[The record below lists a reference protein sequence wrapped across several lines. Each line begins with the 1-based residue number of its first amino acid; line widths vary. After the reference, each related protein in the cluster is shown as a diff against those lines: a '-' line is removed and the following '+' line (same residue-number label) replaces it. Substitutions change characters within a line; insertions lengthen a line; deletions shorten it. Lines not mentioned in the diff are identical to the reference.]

1 MNSTIRAC
9 IFDLGGTIVDRYS
22 VSPFF
27 SLKRAFMK
35 NNIKISDRVILKDM
49 GMSKSGHIGKILSD
63 NYVQRNWFQEYDKY
77 PDPNDTDMIYEDFK
91 IEQNKLSKVINIL
104 PETKSTFEYLK
115 ERNVKIGITTGFD
128 KENMDLI
135 LSRMEDEGLYV
146 DGSVSST
153 CLLRSRPYPDMMNK
167 LKEDFKIK
175 NNYQIVKFD
184 DTPIG
189 IKEANNGDFWSVG
202 VVKWST
208 LMEIVEPEDV
218 MGVGLM
224 ASDEYN
230 KRLMNAR
237 KTLIDS
243 EADFVI
249 HDLNEINDVF
259 REVHRSILYDNF

>member
-1 MNSTIRAC
+1 MNSQIRAC
-9 IFDLGGTIVDRYS
+9 VFDLGGTIVDRYS

-49 GMSKSGHIGKILSD
+49 GMSKSEHIGKILCD
-63 NYVQRNWFQEYDKY
+63 NYVQRDWFLEYDKY
-77 PDPNDTDMIYEDFK
+77 PDPNDADMIYEDFK
-91 IEQNKLSKVINIL
+91 VEQNKESKVINIL

-128 KENMDLI
+128 KDNMDLI

-167 LKEDFKIK
+167 LKEDFKIE

-189 IKEANNGDFWSVG
+189 IKEANNGDYWSVG

-243 EADFVI
+243 EADFVVN
-249 HDLNEINDVF
+249 DLTKINDVF
-259 REVHRSILYDNF
+259 REVHRSILYDHF

>member
-1 MNSTIRAC
+1 MSSMIKAC

-49 GMSKSGHIGKILSD
+49 GMSKSEHIGKILCD
-63 NYVQRNWFQEYDKY
+63 NYVHRNWFNEYGKF
-77 PDPNDTDMIYEDFK
+77 PDSNDADMIHEDFK
-91 IEQNKLSKVINIL
+91 MEQNKESKVINIL
-104 PETKSTFEYLK
+104 PETKRTFEYLK
-115 ERNVKIGITTGFD
+115 EIDVKIGITTGYD
-128 KENMDLI
+128 KDNMDLI

-146 DGSVSST
+146 DGAVSST
-153 CLLRSRPYPDMMNK
+153 CLLRSRPHPDMINK
-167 LKEDFKIK
+167 LKEDFKIE

-184 DTPIG
+184 DSPIG

-208 LMEIVEPEDV
+208 LMEIVEPEDI

-230 KRLMNAR
+230 KKLMNAR

-243 EADFVI
+243 GADFVI

-259 REVHRSILYDNF
+259 EEVHRSILYDHF

>member
-49 GMSKSGHIGKILSD
+49 GMSKNEHIRKILSD
-63 NYVQRNWFQEYDKY
+63 KYVERNWFLEYGKF
-77 PDPNDTDMIYEDFK
+77 PEPNDTDMIYEDFK

-135 LSRMEDEGLYV
+135 LSRMEDYGLHV
-146 DGSVSST
+146 DGAVSST

-167 LKEDFKIK
+167 LKGDFNIE

-189 IKEANNGDFWSVG
+189 IKEAKNGGFWSVG

-243 EADFVI
+243 EADFVVN
-249 HDLNEINDVF
+249 DLTEINNVF
-259 REVHRSILYDNF
+259 KEVHRSILYDYF